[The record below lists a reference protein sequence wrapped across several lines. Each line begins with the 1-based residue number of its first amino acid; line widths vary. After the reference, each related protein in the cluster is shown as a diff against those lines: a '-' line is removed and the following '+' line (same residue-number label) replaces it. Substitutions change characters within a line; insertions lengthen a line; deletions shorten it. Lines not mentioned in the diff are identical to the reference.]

1 MPIGGLQRI
10 AERKGSKGSITNTDE
25 IVADTH
31 AASAATNVAP
41 SPKVATIAPS
51 PKVAT
56 MHEENEKTGETI
68 DVSDKSK

>member
-1 MPIGGLQRI
+1 MPIGGQLT

-25 IVADTH
+25 IVADTQ
-31 AASAATNVAP
+31 AASAATIV
-41 SPKVATIAPS
+41 APS